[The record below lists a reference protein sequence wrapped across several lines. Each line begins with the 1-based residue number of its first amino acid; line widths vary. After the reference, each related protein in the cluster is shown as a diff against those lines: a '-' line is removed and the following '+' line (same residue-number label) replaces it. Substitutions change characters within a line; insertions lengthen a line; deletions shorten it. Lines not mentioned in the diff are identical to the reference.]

1 MKEIEVEHELED
13 AVKDKNRV
21 FVLFYASWCPF
32 SQRFL
37 PIYEKNT
44 QKTPHSCLR
53 IKIDDKAKLCEKY
66 SVDVVPTVLVF
77 EKGTVT
83 KRLDG
88 EPGAGLDENQFK
100 NLLAEN

>member
-1 MKEIEVEHELED
+1 MDVEYELED
-13 AVKDKNRV
+13 ALRNKEKV

-32 SQRFL
+32 SRRFL
-37 PIYEKNT
+37 PIFEKYSESRP
-44 QKTPHSCLR
+44 QSCMR
-53 IKIDDKAKLCEKY
+53 VKIDEKAELTEKY

-88 EPGAGLDENQFK
+88 EPGAGLDESQFK
-100 NLLAEN
+100 NLLTES

>member
-1 MKEIEVEHELED
+1 M
-13 AVKDKNRV
+13 RV
-21 FVLFYASWCPF
+21 
-32 SQRFL
+32 
-37 PIYEKNT
+37 
-44 QKTPHSCLR
+44 
-53 IKIDDKAKLCEKY
+53 KIDEKAELTEKY